1 MTSTAAAGR
10 PVVLFAGLLRP
21 YKGLDTLLQAWHRVT
36 GAELW
41 IAGRPMMD
49 IAPLRAL
56 GGDGV
61 RWVPRFVSDGELAAL
76 LDRAD
81 VVVLPYART
90 QRFDQSGVLATALA
104 FGKALVVTDIG
115 GFSEIAGAGAARLVA
130 PDDPAA
136 LGAALSELVTDPVQR
151 ERLASAALAA
161 ARGPYSWDAA
171 AQATLALYARVTR

>member
-1 MTSTAAAGR
+1 M
-10 PVVLFAGLLRP
+10 VLFAGLLRP
-21 YKGLDTLLQAWHRVT
+21 YKGLDTLLQAWRRVT

-56 GGDGV
+56 GGEGV

-130 PDDPAA
+130 PDDPGA

-151 ERLASAALAA
+151 ERLAGAALAA
-161 ARGPYSWDAA
+161 ARGPYCGTWRRRRPWRSMRGSHAE
-171 AQATLALYARVTR
+171 RS